1 MAAFTE
7 VVRSLMSE
15 RGVSVRG
22 LAAQVSYDQ
31 GGLSKIVAAAAA
43 PNRRPTPSTY
53 AAHSKMP

>member
-1 MAAFTE
+1 
-7 VVRSLMSE
+7 MSE